1 MKLLLPITEY
11 RVHTLE
17 LFVLC
22 STSSLSLSLF
32 LFLFL
37 SFRLSLSLSL
47 AGFTAFESDALAP
60 RPGEE
65 AAFFKAPVGF
75 TSSLSLWLLFRLL
88 FADSRGRSEK
98 RRPQP
103 LHSNI
108 YLSLFPLLQQRWLAK
123 GAIYWSA
130 APFRAARWKIKR
142 ERIQLVWLTHTYTV
156 AHIHARTLKQTCGTV
171 WNGHKSVSLKLC
183 RGSIC
188 CILLF
193 LNKVSFFS
201 LSIIDTSVS
210 LQWGGSVR
218 SLRLD
223 RWALPCLLSAAMTP
237 GTYKHLSDWLS
248 IAPIDHVS

>member
-108 YLSLFPLLQQRWLAK
+108 YLSLFPLLQQR
-123 GAIYWSA
+123 
-130 APFRAARWKIKR
+130 
-142 ERIQLVWLTHTYTV
+142 
-156 AHIHARTLKQTCGTV
+156 
-171 WNGHKSVSLKLC
+171 
-183 RGSIC
+183 
-188 CILLF
+188 
-193 LNKVSFFS
+193 
-201 LSIIDTSVS
+201 
-210 LQWGGSVR
+210 
-218 SLRLD
+218 
-223 RWALPCLLSAAMTP
+223 
-237 GTYKHLSDWLS
+237 
-248 IAPIDHVS
+248 